1 MRCNN
6 QYDQLQQELGA
17 SYKLGNKPASQQL
30 LAVRTEDPDRPIT
43 GILSVVGMSDGD
55 ILHCSENSE
64 LSTATASC
72 LVRKNF

>member
-6 QYDQLQQELGA
+6 QYDQLQQELVGA
-17 SYKLGNKPASQQL
+17 SYKLGNKLVGSCSE
-30 LAVRTEDPDRPIT
+30 EDPDRPIT

-64 LSTATASC
+64 LSTATTSC
-72 LVRKNF
+72 LVRKIF